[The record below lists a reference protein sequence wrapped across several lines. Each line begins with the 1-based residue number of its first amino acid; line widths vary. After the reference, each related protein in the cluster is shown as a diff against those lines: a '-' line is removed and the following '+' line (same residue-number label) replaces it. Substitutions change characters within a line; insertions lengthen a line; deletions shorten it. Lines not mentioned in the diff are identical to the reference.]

1 MSSEMKYYYLTFRD
15 YNEFC
20 VNLSC
25 KGHKPPLQINCDKET
40 GTMFYTMNRHQLNE
54 FWHCCLNDQ
63 KTFCSVVCP
72 DSCKV
77 CKWVK
82 TVYNEMRDNF
92 FFDFDRSKSMDEQPH
107 LWRVFSSY
115 LDRKAFPV
123 LAEIQTIR

>member
-25 KGHKPPLQINCDKET
+25 KGHKPPLQINSDKET

-92 FFDFDRSKSMDEQPH
+92 FLISIDQNQWMSNRIYGESLVHILIEKLFLF
-107 LWRVFSSY
+107 
-115 LDRKAFPV
+115 
-123 LAEIQTIR
+123 